1 MLKLKIAALLSS
13 ALLVSGCGE
22 AAIAA
27 LSGEGGQ
34 GRVNT
39 DKTFDYGQGAEE
51 EHLSNLVA
59 GIWVDPNGCD
69 HWIIDDGIEGYL
81 SQRLDPYCKPVCSG
95 IAPPNT
101 AIGPYKGDQTIND
114 PL

>member
-1 MLKLKIAALLSS
+1 MNILKISVMALAGVSMTACT
-13 ALLVSGCGE
+13 AL
-22 AAIAA
+22 I
-27 LSGEGGQ
+27 EGGNRTGSERFVDA
-34 GRVNT
+34 GRDN
-39 DKTFDYGQGAEE
+39 K
-51 EHLSNLVA
+51 HLSNLVA

-81 SQRLDPYCKPVCSG
+81 SERLTPDGRPVCSG

-101 AIGPYKGDQTIND
+101 ATGPFREGTNIAD